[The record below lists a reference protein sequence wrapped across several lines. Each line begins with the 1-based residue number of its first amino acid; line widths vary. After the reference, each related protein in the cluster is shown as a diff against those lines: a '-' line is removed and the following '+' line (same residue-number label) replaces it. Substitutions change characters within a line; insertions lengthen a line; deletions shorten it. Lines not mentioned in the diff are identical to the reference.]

1 MYFDISIYKSLFK
14 LGAKFVKFAKNGAT
28 KIQYVLCQINDESY
42 IRTVNQKS
50 KYSLLFTTV
59 VKLSHKT

>member
-14 LGAKFVKFAKNGAT
+14 LGAKFAKNGAT

-50 KYSLLFTTV
+50 KYSLIFTTV